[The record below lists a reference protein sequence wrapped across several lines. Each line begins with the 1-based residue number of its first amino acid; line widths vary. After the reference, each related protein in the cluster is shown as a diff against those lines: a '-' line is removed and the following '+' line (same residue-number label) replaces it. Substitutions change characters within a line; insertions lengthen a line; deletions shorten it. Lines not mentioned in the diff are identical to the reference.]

1 MVCYKVNHVNLENI
15 FLHYYTANL
24 SLTQFS
30 PLEIGDK
37 KY

>member
-1 MVCYKVNHVNLENI
+1 MVRYKINHVNLENI

-24 SLTQFS
+24 SLTQFY
-30 PLEIGDK
+30 PLEIWDK